1 MTYTFQKDAGKR
13 DFVNAIQRAN
23 STKLGANH
31 YKIHDAGGFI
41 GKENIKK
48 VPFAF
53 NKEIKTSVLE
63 VQAKKQAWVP
73 GPNAYSP
80 NSKKKAI
87 GNYLQKDV
95 TRGIFTEAELAGKS
109 TPSVYNLSNME
120 KYKTAAPS
128 CDWKISKTIRIQ
140 PLKKTPADRSEVS
153 PSSYK
158 YDESL
163 KKRIFTSEPKYS

>member
-1 MTYTFQKDAGKR
+1 MGPWSQRLQPQQQKEGHRKLSAVSIIIIVIS
-13 DFVNAIQRAN
+13 FVRIVI
-23 STKLGANH
+23 T
-31 YKIHDAGGFI
+31 
-41 GKENIKK
+41 
-48 VPFAF
+48 
-53 NKEIKTSVLE
+53 
-63 VQAKKQAWVP
+63 
-73 GPNAYSP
+73 
-80 NSKKKAI
+80 
-87 GNYLQKDV
+87 GNVCDNDRKDV

-128 CDWKISKTIRIQ
+128 YDWKISKTIRIQ